1 MTRRKPS
8 RSRRKRGRR
17 QPSPPVGAPPVR
29 PTAPPVAVA
38 APGAAEPARERS
50 VTRFSTR
57 DYTYVRREIRRIVL
71 LAGVILV
78 LIVVLSFFLP

>member
-1 MTRRKPS
+1 MPKRKPT

-17 QPSPPVGAPPVR
+17 PLAPPAVTPPVR
-29 PTAPPVAVA
+29 PAAAPVPVAA
-38 APGAAEPARERS
+38 AAEPEQARERS

-57 DYTYVRREIRRIVL
+57 DYSYVRREIRRIVL
-71 LAGVILV
+71 LAGAILV